1 MYVYYSEEEYNA
13 EIHGRRLSWSGPER
27 TFRRAKRAWMVL
39 LAVCGFA
46 FAILLVSATIMNRF
60 KGAAQ
65 TWADFLGVAV
75 ACLACVQWIPQ
86 TWTTWNLKSLGS
98 LSLLSLCLMTPVGK
112 RRRMGM
118 LAILEDL
125 LIGMLVHVDIRN
137 QHGHPGGLRRLEC
150 LDRLYPGRNNAGRLD
165 HHGYCLCH
173 PGL

>member
-65 TWADFLGVAV
+65 TWADLLGVAV

-98 LSLLSLCLMTPVGK
+98 LSLLSLCLMTPVGEL
-112 RRRMGM
+112 RVEM

-125 LIGMLVHVDIRN
+125 LTRILLCSTRGYSASTWSS
-137 QHGHPGGLRRLEC
+137 GWASPGGVHGSFISWLEPC
-150 LDRLYPGRNNAGRLD
+150 RSS
-165 HHGYCLCH
+165 
-173 PGL
+173 